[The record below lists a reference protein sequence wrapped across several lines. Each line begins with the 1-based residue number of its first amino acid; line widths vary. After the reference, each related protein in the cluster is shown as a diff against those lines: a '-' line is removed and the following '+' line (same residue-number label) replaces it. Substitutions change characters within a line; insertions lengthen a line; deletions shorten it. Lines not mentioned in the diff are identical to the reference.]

1 MYSIKSEAYTDSY
14 FNYKNILIINQMP
27 AGPLANYTK
36 RINISPHRIS
46 AFRTRAEQS
55 KCVYAIYHSIT
66 NEPVTIDELPDFF
79 TLCQTNGYKVETELT
94 QLLNNNQTQMK
105 NIICYISQV

>member
-1 MYSIKSEAYTDSY
+1 MYSITSETYTDLY

-36 RINISPHRIS
+36 RINIQPQRIS

-55 KCVYAIYHSIT
+55 NCLYAIYNSIT
-66 NEPVTIDELPDFF
+66 NEPLTIDELPDFF
-79 TLCQTNGYKVETELT
+79 TICQTNGYKIETELT
-94 QLLNNNQTQMK
+94 QMLNNNQKQLK
-105 NIICYISQV
+105 NVICYISLV